1 MYYILLQVGN
11 KIGQY
16 NTVKAKA
23 WKVQMDN
30 LVGVRGIKL
39 TNLLAFK
46 KLLEV
51 GQKKEMKLDSGKV
64 STKKFKKTI

>member
-1 MYYILLQVGN
+1 
-11 KIGQY
+11 
-16 NTVKAKA
+16 
-23 WKVQMDN
+23 MDN

-51 GQKKEMKLDSGKV
+51 GQRKEMKLDSGKV
-64 STKKFKKTI
+64 STKKKLRIPFRENQCALLTCCPSF

>member
-1 MYYILLQVGN
+1 
-11 KIGQY
+11 
-16 NTVKAKA
+16 
-23 WKVQMDN
+23 MDN

>member
-1 MYYILLQVGN
+1 
-11 KIGQY
+11 
-16 NTVKAKA
+16 
-23 WKVQMDN
+23 MDN

-64 STKKFKKTI
+64 STKKLRIPFRENQCTLLTCCPSF